1 MEEGNTSVNG
11 YVKNSEGK
19 WVLTPEA
26 KVASLA
32 HYYSH
37 RLAYDPNDRR
47 HAIGMYTPTGEIIPF
62 NKWHASTPVTTK

>member
-1 MEEGNTSVNG
+1 MEENTVVNG
-11 YVKNSEGK
+11 YVKNSDGK

-32 HYYSH
+32 QYYNQ

-47 HAIGMYTPTGEIIPF
+47 YAIGMYTPTGEVTPF
-62 NKWHASTPVTTK
+62 NKWHASTPANRK